1 MTIGLNTPDQN
12 KVETEDGLLLN
23 FYHWRNQNAKA
34 AVVISHG
41 WSEHAGRYQAIADWF
56 IAHGYSVYALD
67 HRGHGQSEGKRGH
80 VRRWSDY
87 VNDLELLRCSV
98 EEDSQYL
105 LGHSMGGMISLHHLL
120 EYPQRFKGVVL
131 SGPAADVSIA
141 VPWFTRAVG
150 NTMSWL
156 LPRLS
161 LKHDVDA
168 SVVCSDPKVVD
179 AYAADPFNHGK
190 VTARWFTEYLSA
202 VKRLK
207 ESASLISTPLAIWHG
222 EGDELVEPWVSE
234 HLFKRLAMSDKQRIV
249 VPDTLHEILLEPSWP
264 ETAKEM
270 KNWLER
276 F

>member
-1 MTIGLNTPDQN
+1 
-12 KVETEDGLLLN
+12 
-23 FYHWRNQNAKA
+23 NQNAKA
-34 AVVISHG
+34 AIVISHG
-41 WSEHAGRYQAIADWF
+41 WSEHAGRYQCIAEWF
-56 IAHGYSVYALD
+56 VSQGYAVYALD

-87 VNDLELLRCSV
+87 AQDLETLRSTV
-98 EEDSQYL
+98 MEEKQYL

-120 EYPQRFKGVVL
+120 EYPGRFSGVAL

-141 VPWFTRAVG
+141 VPWFTRVIG
-150 NTMSWL
+150 NTMSFF

-161 LKHDVDA
+161 LAHPIEA
-168 SVVCSDPKVVD
+168 SVVCSDPEVVA
-179 AYAADPFNHGK
+179 AYATDPFNHGK
-190 VTARWFTEYLSA
+190 VSARWFTEYLSA
-202 VKRLK
+202 VTKLRK
-207 ESASLISTPLAIWHG
+207 QASQIKTPIAIWHG

-234 HLFKRLAMSDKQRIV
+234 HLFDRLEMTNKQRKIV
-249 VPDTLHEILLEPSWP
+249 PKALHEILLEPSWP

>member
-1 MTIGLNTPDQN
+1 MTTRVIVPEQS
-12 KVETEDGLLLN
+12 KVETDDGLLLN
-23 FYHWRNQNAKA
+23 FYHWPNEQAKA
-34 AVVISHG
+34 ALVISHG
-41 WSEHAGRYQAIADWF
+41 WSEHAGRYQALADWLV
-56 IAHGYSVYALD
+56 AQGYSVYALD

-87 VNDLELLRCSV
+87 VRDLEHLRKTV
-98 EEDSQYL
+98 REECQYL

-120 EYPQRFKGVVL
+120 EYPERFKGIVL

-141 VPWFTRAVG
+141 VPWFTRAFG
-150 NTMSWL
+150 NTMSWF

-161 LKHDVDA
+161 LKHEVDA
-168 SVVCSDPKVVD
+168 GVVCSDPEVVA

-207 ESASLISTPLAIWHG
+207 ENACQITTPLAIWHG
-222 EGDELVEPWVSE
+222 AGDELVEPWVSE
-234 HLFKRLAMSDKQRIV
+234 HLFERLSLSDKQRII
-249 VPDTLHEILLEPSWP
+249 VPNTLHEILLEPSWQ